1 MTVKRR
7 VLPALPCSILLLI
20 LAASPRRATA
30 TDWPPITPE
39 EQALA
44 SVPQQPGAPAVILNR
59 EELDDDT
66 KHFHSVYMRIK
77 ILTEAGRRFADIRIP
92 FDRHNFTI
100 DTVSGRTV
108 HADGSIVPFEG
119 KPFEQVINKGHGV
132 RHLWKTF
139 TLPDVQVGSIIEYRY
154 YLRYG
159 DRVAV
164 PPFWMVSAE
173 LFQKQASFRFIPF
186 TKDLQLA
193 HGRIGH
199 GVSWSSFLP
208 ADYKVEEEHTVVTDS
223 IKMNLHDVPAFLE
236 EPSMPPERILQPR
249 VRFFYQVGGTMNEFW
264 KDEGKFW
271 RKEVEAFL
279 DHNSGVGDA
288 VKQTV
293 AASDTPDQKARK
305 LYAFVAQMDNRSYVP
320 QRAQQEEKTL
330 GLQNNDGVQDVLRQK
345 SGTHDDLNRLFVALL
360 RSADIPAWLIAV
372 PDRSDTFFD
381 EHYLSMDQF
390 DAEIAIAQI
399 NGKEVDLDPGTK
411 FCPYGLVDW
420 HYSASRGLRE
430 SANGKGTEFGEVP
443 TPTYKDAMTKRVA
456 RLQLKPDGS
465 YEGIAGVGFFGL
477 EGMIHRRSG
486 GRSDEEGRKKELE
499 DQMKAWLPKGSE
511 ATLTKSPKWDDTEA
525 PLVAEFKISGP
536 LATSAGKRWLVPQ
549 HVFQVNETPRFPAN
563 DRVNPVYLD
572 FAYREIDEVHIT
584 LPPGATVDSL
594 PVDDAMNRD
603 FAVYNTE
610 HKAENATTILSTRDV
625 AMNGLMFPKEAYKEI
640 KGFYDKVKAGD
651 EQAALVKVVGDAA
664 AK

>member
-7 VLPALPCSILLLI
+7 VLPALFISTCLLI
-20 LAASPRRATA
+20 LATLPTRARA
-30 TDWPPITPE
+30 ADWPPITPE
-39 EQALA
+39 EQALT

-59 EELDDDT
+59 EEIADDT

-77 ILTEAGRRFADIRIP
+77 ILTEAGRRFADIRLP

-119 KPFEQVINKGHGV
+119 KPFEQVINKGHDV
-132 RHLWKTF
+132 RHLLKTF

-154 YLRYG
+154 FLRYG

-164 PPFWMVSAE
+164 SPFWIVPEE
-173 LFQKQASFRFIPF
+173 LFQKQASFRFVPF
-186 TKDLQLA
+186 RKALQLA
-193 HGRIGH
+193 HGRIGN

-223 IKMNLHDVPAFLE
+223 IKMNLRDVPAFVE
-236 EPSMPPERILQPR
+236 EPYMPPARVLQPR
-249 VRFFYQVGGTMNEFW
+249 VRFFYQVGGTMDQFW
-264 KDEGKFW
+264 KEEGKYW
-271 RKEVEAFL
+271 HKEVESFL
-279 DHNSGVGDA
+279 DHNSGIADA
-288 VKQTV
+288 ARQKG
-293 AASDTPDQKARK
+293 AAGDTPEQKAKK

-330 GLQNNDGVQDVLRQK
+330 GLQYNDGAQDVLRQK

-360 RSADIPAWLIAV
+360 RAADIPAWIITV

-390 DAEIAIAQI
+390 DAEIVIAQI
-399 NGKEVDLDPGTK
+399 NGKEVYLDPGTR

-420 HYSASRGLRE
+420 HYSASRGMRE

-456 RLQLKPDGS
+456 RLHLKPDGS
-465 YEGIAGVGFFGL
+465 YEGIVGVGFFGL
-477 EGMIHRRSG
+477 EGMVHRRNG
-486 GRSDEEGRKKELE
+486 GKTDDEGRKKELE
-499 DQMKAWLPKGSE
+499 EELKNWLPKGSE
-511 ATLTKSPKWDDTEA
+511 VSLTKSPKWDDTEA

-536 LATSAGKRWLVPQ
+536 LATSAGKRWLVPE

-563 DRVNPVYLD
+563 DRVNPVYID
-572 FAYREIDEVHIT
+572 FAYREIDDVQIT

-594 PVDDAMNRD
+594 PADDSMNRD
-603 FAVYNTE
+603 FAVYSTE
-610 HKAENATTILSTRDV
+610 HKKENPSTILSTRDL
-625 AMNGLMFPKEAYKEI
+625 AMNGLIFPQTAYKEI
-640 KGFYDKVKAGD
+640 KSFYDKVKAGD
-651 EQAALVKVVGDAA
+651 DQPALVKVVGDAA
-664 AK
+664 TK